1 MFHHQFLQDPSDFQ
15 AAFDELVD
23 YTSSA
28 ENWKQIKD
36 ELTERGVRSSFAILY
51 LNLEICHCNFFAM
64 ECKAQDPVNY
74 F

>member
-1 MFHHQFLQDPSDFQ
+1 MQDPTDFQ

-36 ELTERGVRSSFAILY
+36 ELTDRGVSISLVIILLY
-51 LNLEICHCNFFAM
+51 LLVEICQMIFFHKGM
-64 ECKAQDPVNY
+64 
-74 F
+74 

>member
-1 MFHHQFLQDPSDFQ
+1 MKDPCDFQ

-36 ELTERGVRSSFAILY
+36 ELTERGVSSSFVILY
-51 LNLEICHCNFFAM
+51 LIEQF
-64 ECKAQDPVNY
+64 
-74 F
+74 

>member
-1 MFHHQFLQDPSDFQ
+1 MQDPTDFQ

-36 ELTERGVRSSFAILY
+36 ELTDRGVSISFVIILLY
-51 LNLEICHCNFFAM
+51 LLVEIMSNDLFSQRNVRD
-64 ECKAQDPVNY
+64 KIQ
-74 F
+74 